1 MGSYLPNTEAER
13 REMLAAIGRDSV
25 DELFASIP
33 KEALAGELSL
43 PSGIAEMEL
52 AKEIGGL
59 AAENRIFPRI
69 FRGAGAYRHYIPA
82 AVKRIS
88 ANETFVTAYTPY
100 QAEISQG
107 ILQSIFEYQTMIC
120 ELTGMDLAN
129 ASAYDGASAAAEG
142 VNMCRDRARETV
154 YVSAAAH
161 PQTIETLR
169 TYCGAYGAPLVV
181 VPAGEDGRTSAE
193 ALEKLLAGNNAAGDN
208 AAGDNAAG
216 TAACLY
222 IQSPNFFGLIEDI
235 PKFAGIL
242 HDAGALLVAGVNP
255 VSLGVLESPGA
266 LGADIA
272 VGEGQPLGLPLA
284 FGGPYLGFMA
294 CKSPLMRKLPGRI
307 VGETLDSRGERA
319 FVLTLQAREQH
330 IRREKALSNLCSNQA
345 HCALTAAVYL
355 SVMGEEGFA
364 ELSRQCHA
372 KAVYAAGKI
381 SALPGYS
388 LVYGGEFFNEF
399 VTRCPD
405 TEKTLALLESRG
417 ILGGY
422 PLDGNRILWCVTELN
437 SRADIDEL
445 AAILEGG
452 TR

>member
-1 MGSYLPNTEAER
+1 MGSYLPNTGAGR
-13 REMLAAIGRDSV
+13 REMLAAMGRSSV
-25 DELFASIP
+25 EELFSAIP
-33 KEALAGELSL
+33 EKALSPELSL
-43 PSGIAEMEL
+43 PPGMAEMEL
-52 AKEIGGL
+52 AKEMGGL
-59 AAENRIFPRI
+59 AAENRVFPRI

-82 AVKRIS
+82 AVKRIC
-88 ANETFVTAYTPY
+88 ANETFLTAYTPY

-142 VNMCRDRARETV
+142 VNMCRDRARGTV

-161 PQTIETLR
+161 PQTIQTIK
-169 TYCGAYGAPLVV
+169 TYCGAYGAPVLI
-181 VPAGEDGRTSAE
+181 VPAGEDGKTSAE
-193 ALEKLLAGNNAAGDN
+193 ALAGFLAEEG
-208 AAGDNAAG
+208 AAG

-222 IQSPNFFGLIEDI
+222 IQSPNFFGLMEDL
-235 PKFAGIL
+235 PRFAGIV
-242 HDAGALLVAGVNP
+242 HHAGALLVAGVNP
-255 VSLGVLESPGA
+255 VSLGICESPGV

-294 CKSPLMRKLPGRI
+294 CRSALMRRLPGRI
-307 VGETLDSRGERA
+307 VGETNDSGGQRA

-330 IRREKALSNLCSNQA
+330 IRREKASSNLCSNQA

-355 SVMGEEGFA
+355 SVMGEDGFA

-372 KAVYAAGKI
+372 KAVYAAGRI
-381 SALPGYS
+381 SSLPGYS

-405 TEKTLALLESRG
+405 TEKTLALLESRD

-422 PLDGNRILWCVTELN
+422 PLARDRILWCVTELN
-437 SRADIDEL
+437 SKADIDEL
-445 AAILEGG
+445 AAILKEGIG
-452 TR
+452 